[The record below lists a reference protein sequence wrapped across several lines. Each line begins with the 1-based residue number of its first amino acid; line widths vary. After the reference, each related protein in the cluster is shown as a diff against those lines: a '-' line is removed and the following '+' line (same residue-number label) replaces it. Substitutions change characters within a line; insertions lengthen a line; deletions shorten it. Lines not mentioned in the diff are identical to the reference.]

1 MESTPAMGL
10 VPQAGSVIQ
19 IPIAT
24 ATIGP
29 ATLSSV
35 RGTFRRMDATGGT
48 LSPSTPCRLH
58 PDHDQRADWD
68 GHEPRRRVGDRD
80 PRQPPDDRDPRNGE
94 RGQHGHD
101 EERLPGLVAVE
112 GEGCDDP
119 PEHDDVE
126 RWKYTSATRTATAHA
141 SRVSARDGRTSRSS
155 TSSSR
160 RR

>member
-1 MESTPAMGL
+1 MGL

-58 PDHDQRADWD
+58 PDHDQRADWY
-68 GHEPRRRVGDRD
+68 GHEPRRRVGERD
-80 PRQPPDDRDPRNGE
+80 AHD
-94 RGQHGHD
+94 QHGD
-101 EERLPGLVAVE
+101 EGQQKEAMRHEEGAVVLE
-112 GEGCDDP
+112 GVVRP
-119 PEHDDVE
+119 RMVT
-126 RWKYTSATRTATAHA
+126 KSAVQK
-141 SRVSARDGRTSRSS
+141 SQ
-155 TSSSR
+155 
-160 RR
+160 